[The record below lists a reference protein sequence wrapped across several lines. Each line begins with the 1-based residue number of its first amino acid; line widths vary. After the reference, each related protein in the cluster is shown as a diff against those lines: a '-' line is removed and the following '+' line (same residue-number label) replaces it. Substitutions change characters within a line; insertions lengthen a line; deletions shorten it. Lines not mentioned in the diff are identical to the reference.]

1 MEGRVVLAR
10 GRGEGPLD
18 GVGEGVGGDFLYPSF
33 LLFVRGCGRE
43 GGAGRWIWER
53 WGLRLNGDDAFIDGM
68 SNAVFG
74 DEWRDS
80 SADLLLPHS
89 SLVYVEGDCSMNKF
103 QNKDGIASS
112 ALNIVQSERFFLPAL
127 RHEVGRADGKI

>member
-10 GRGEGPLD
+10 GWGEGPLD
-18 GVGEGVGGDFLYPSF
+18 GVGEGVGGDFLLPFF

-74 DEWRDS
+74 DE
-80 SADLLLPHS
+80 
-89 SLVYVEGDCSMNKF
+89 
-103 QNKDGIASS
+103 
-112 ALNIVQSERFFLPAL
+112 
-127 RHEVGRADGKI
+127 